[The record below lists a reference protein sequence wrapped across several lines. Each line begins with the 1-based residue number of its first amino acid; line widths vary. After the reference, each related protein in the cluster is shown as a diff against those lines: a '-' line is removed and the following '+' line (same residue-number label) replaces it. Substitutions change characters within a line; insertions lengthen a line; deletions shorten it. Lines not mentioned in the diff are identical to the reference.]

1 MKTTTNLRGAVCL
14 AALIAGGAA
23 QADVTA
29 AQVWDDWKSQMTLY
43 GEDGVSIGA
52 EETSGDTVIVRDLAI
67 SFDDPEISFTAAL
80 GDLTFEEQG
89 DGTVRV
95 TMGESYPMSLT
106 GADGVVVNLLV
117 SQEALE
123 MIVSGDPGAMNY
135 AITADSYTI
144 ALDEIVDGDVT
155 FTGDAQIVANDLTST
170 YATTGD
176 ELRNIDYDATLASL
190 DMLVDI
196 QIPGGNGEYIT
207 GGGKIENM
215 AMNGNMS
222 LPMDADFEDPDS
234 MMVDGFAFAGGYT
247 IDNAAYIFD
256 INAEGD
262 QASGSVSLGATN
274 LSAEVSNEIVAYDT
288 STTDV
293 SASITASEF
302 PFPIEVGL
310 SEYGVAFEM
319 PMAKSDTPSDF
330 GISFDFIDLTLNDM
344 VWNLFDPG
352 SVLPRDPATI
362 QFALAGLAKPLF
374 DFMDPSQQAEIDA
387 SEIPFELAE
396 LNLETLRIAAAGALV
411 TGTGAFTFDNSD
423 MQSFAPLPKPE
434 GDVVVEISGLNRLI
448 DNLISMGIVSQ
459 EDAMGPRMMM
469 GMFARSTGDDRV
481 ETKLEVTED
490 GRVLANGQQIR

>member
-234 MMVDGFAFAGGYT
+234 MMVDG
-247 IDNAAYIFD
+247 
-256 INAEGD
+256 
-262 QASGSVSLGATN
+262 
-274 LSAEVSNEIVAYDT
+274 
-288 STTDV
+288 
-293 SASITASEF
+293 
-302 PFPIEVGL
+302 
-310 SEYGVAFEM
+310 
-319 PMAKSDTPSDF
+319 
-330 GISFDFIDLTLNDM
+330 
-344 VWNLFDPG
+344 
-352 SVLPRDPATI
+352 
-362 QFALAGLAKPLF
+362 
-374 DFMDPSQQAEIDA
+374 
-387 SEIPFELAE
+387 
-396 LNLETLRIAAAGALV
+396 
-411 TGTGAFTFDNSD
+411 
-423 MQSFAPLPKPE
+423 
-434 GDVVVEISGLNRLI
+434 
-448 DNLISMGIVSQ
+448 
-459 EDAMGPRMMM
+459 
-469 GMFARSTGDDRV
+469 
-481 ETKLEVTED
+481 
-490 GRVLANGQQIR
+490 